1 MKPYALIVK
10 AIINKNSFYFTGK
23 KELRRITVISGVK
36 AAFRLAI
43 TQTRVASLQQGT
55 GRLSARLAFA
65 R

>member
-10 AIINKNSFYFTGK
+10 AIINKNSFYFAGR
-23 KELRRITVISGVK
+23 KELRRITVTSCVK

-55 GRLSARLAFA
+55 RRLSARLVFA